1 MSEELANGAAATEA
15 TGPVFTVEKVYAKD
29 VSFEVPGAPAVFNE
43 QTQPQLQ
50 MNLQQAV
57 QRLNDSAYEVVLGIN
72 LTCTIGDKSIY
83 VAEVKQAG
91 VFGLAGFDAAT
102 LDGMLGVHCPTV
114 LYPYARQLISD
125 LIQAGGFPPFFLQPI
140 NFEAL
145 YAEGLRQRAAQQ
157 AADGASLAGTETAGN
172 A

>member
-1 MSEELANGAAATEA
+1 MSEELANGAAAPEA

-91 VFGLAGFDAAT
+91 VFGLAGFDAAA

-157 AADGASLAGTETAGN
+157 AADGASLAGAETAGN